1 MELNIYI
8 TPPDGYEVVRI
19 GIPNYGELFVNLDKI
34 AADGNLIGDIHK
46 KDTSDNI
53 NTCKLILKKKKKK
66 KEVIIFEST
75 GEFREP
81 KEMEYF
87 KISDGYNAIG
97 YKPNHN
103 VILGNKEI
111 FKCTSKYTYE
121 D

>member
-1 MELNIYI
+1 MKLSIDI

-19 GIPNYGELFVNLDKI
+19 GIPNYGELFVNLDEI
-34 AADGNLIGDIHK
+34 AGNGNFIGDIHK
-46 KDTSDNI
+46 KDISNNI
-53 NTCKLILKKKKKK
+53 NTCKLILKKKKLK
-66 KEVIIFEST
+66 KEIIIFQST

-81 KEMEYF
+81 KKNEYF
-87 KISDGYNAIG
+87 KISDEYSAIG

>member
-1 MELNIYI
+1 MKLNIDI
-8 TPPDGYEVVRI
+8 TPPDGYEAVRI
-19 GIPNYGELFVNLDKI
+19 GIPTAGELFVELDRIGIDGKVNGRI
-34 AADGNLIGDIHK
+34 VEADCCGVYTL
-46 KDTSDNI
+46 
-53 NTCKLILKKKKKK
+53 KLILRKKKQE

-87 KISDGYNAIG
+87 KISDRYNAIG